1 MASPFFDA
9 MLVGALIDERFSDGL
24 MLGGQVGGYIANRL
38 RLAARLFVPTDPTS
52 ESSQSH
58 LVGWSFADETPDFM
72 FGGVVGVVVS
82 QRSSFVFSPGFAV
95 HRTNLADHGT
105 IIGADFPFE
114 WVLRGGVRFGL
125 DATVGRAI
133 GGRVRGECVE
143 PPQVVQMFCDPNEER
158 DEERES
164 GVAFMLGFQVG
175 FGLGYPEPLPS
186 KPATTP

>member
-1 MASPFFDA
+1 
-9 MLVGALIDERFSDGL
+9 
-24 MLGGQVGGYIANRL
+24 
-38 RLAARLFVPTDPTS
+38 
-52 ESSQSH
+52 
-58 LVGWSFADETPDFM
+58 
-72 FGGVVGVVVS
+72 
-82 QRSSFVFSPGFAV
+82 
-95 HRTNLADHGT
+95 
-105 IIGADFPFE
+105 
-114 WVLRGGVRFGL
+114 
-125 DATVGRAI
+125 GRAI